1 MPSKP
6 HRRQNESTFDSIDGS
21 GGMAV
26 VRADFNEAGQTN
38 MKKEIKK
45 RIAQLEG
52 EGAQLVQQLQQ
63 LEQQHNAVQMQIV
76 QNQARQD
83 ELRKLVKPAQ
93 RPAKKAE

>member
-1 MPSKP
+1 
-6 HRRQNESTFDSIDGS
+6 
-21 GGMAV
+21 MAV
-26 VRADFNEAGQTN
+26 VRADFNEAGQEN

-52 EGAQLVQQLQQ
+52 EGAQLVQQLQH

-93 RPAKKAE
+93 RPAQKAE